1 MTYGGDR
8 QRKALFGLV
17 APDRENFIRMIS
29 YVRRRGEARVYLL
42 ATGNRIYGSN
52 CKMYLGNEIVA
63 LYNSFGES
71 NVSRVFQ
78 SLMMILLST
87 IDLEFVFT
95 GVDKVNKMKL
105 S

>member
-29 YVRRRGEARVYLL
+29 YVRRRGEARVCLP
-42 ATGNRIYGSN
+42 ATGNRIYTDRTAAEKYILEKSG
-52 CKMYLGNEIVA
+52 IVA
-63 LYNSFGES
+63 LHDSFDKS
-71 NVSRVFQ
+71 NVLAECFRVDD
-78 SLMMILLST
+78 
-87 IDLEFVFT
+87 DLTF
-95 GVDKVNKMKL
+95 DHR

>member
-1 MTYGGDR
+1 
-8 QRKALFGLV
+8 
-17 APDRENFIRMIS
+17 
-29 YVRRRGEARVYLL
+29 
-42 ATGNRIYGSN
+42 
-52 CKMYLGNEIVA
+52 MYLGNEIVA

-87 IDLEFVFT
+87 IDLEFVFI